1 MFTASSVRK
10 NVSIQIVTISSVCQN
25 VSHLVQADQ
34 GESARCTDY
43 ALRTGLSGLSL
54 VSACCQSESSRLGRP
69 SDFGPLSG
77 RRTLRAPLPA
87 ALVHAL
93 PRAGDRC
100 NLESSNGHSRNPPL
114 FTHSS
119 SNWSAGSSS
128 ADCVGF
134 KSPRCD
140 VQTNA
145 GVREARLQMT
155 GVGPNRPGE

>member
-1 MFTASSVRK
+1 M
-10 NVSIQIVTISSVCQN
+10 CQN

-34 GESARCTDY
+34 GKSARCTVY

-69 SDFGPLSG
+69 DGFGPLSG

-93 PRAGDRC
+93 PRVGAGP
-100 NLESSNGHSRNPPL
+100 LQLHSRNPPL
-114 FTHSS
+114 FMHSS
-119 SNWSAGSSS
+119 SNCSSGTSS
-128 ADCVGF
+128 ADCVGS
-134 KSPRCD
+134 KSPRFD

-145 GVREARLQMT
+145 GVREARLQMNY
-155 GVGPNRPGE
+155 VGTKSPR